1 MEEKINIAKI
11 LKDKPKG
18 TKLYSD
24 ICCGECVLN
33 EVSENAI
40 YVDMYNKER
49 FWYFSVYGTIYAFPD
64 GGVLL
69 YPSYEMRDW
78 RKFSWKKGDVLVNKD
93 GNVHIIFEK
102 FVDDAYKNFH
112 GQYYL
117 WEEGDSMVSF
127 EEDEN
132 YMQTSDFNKANK
144 EDAQEYIHK
153 IEKELGGKLN
163 METLEIEKP
172 QPEFKDGDIVL
183 VESHMLGI
191 NTSSMIAIFRKEE
204 GIGKYKFSPALC
216 ESNEHDTYLRED
228 TVVLSPS
235 DIKIFRPADDSE
247 KQQLFDALAKKGKA
261 WDAEKKQI
269 VDLKPKC
276 EFKPFDK
283 VLGRNEKGDVWE
295 AELFSHYREESQY
308 PFRCIGFSRKYCI
321 PYNEETAHLLGTTD
335 EWKGGEG

>member
-78 RKFSWKKGDVLVNKD
+78 RKFAWKKGDVLVNKD

-102 FVDDAYKNFH
+102 FEDDAYKNFH

-163 METLEIEKP
+163 IETLEIEKP
-172 QPEFKDGDIVL
+172 QPEFKDGDVVVYGKSVAICRKICKHTLFPYVSID
-183 VESHMLGI
+183 E
-191 NTSSMIAIFRKEE
+191 TSRLLFNDNPNVSPDECRFATEE
-204 GIGKYKFSPALC
+204 
-216 ESNEHDTYLRED
+216 
-228 TVVLSPS
+228 
-235 DIKIFRPADDSE
+235 E